1 METLL
6 PLRKLESVIGFRKS
20 KIYQLIE
27 SGQFPQP
34 IKIGRSS
41 RWRSSDVEDW
51 IQRQIVQSPSN

>member
-1 METLL
+1 VETLL

>member
-34 IKIGRSS
+34 ITIGRSC

>member
-1 METLL
+1 
-6 PLRKLESVIGFRKS
+6 
-20 KIYQLIE
+20 